1 MQSLSITNTGAAAV
15 NVSEAT
21 TSGSAFAVVGGAASS
36 IPAGQSTTVQIQF
49 APKAAGDMTDNLVV
63 SGGASSASLTVGLS
77 GSGMPGL
84 VVATTSLPAGQPQ
97 APYAAQLGASGGT
110 APYGWSVSSGNLPA
124 GLTLSNSGAIS
135 GTPTQSGTSSF
146 DVSVKD
152 SETSP
157 VKASQA
163 LSINITV
170 AAPKST
176 LQITTS
182 SLPAGQAQAIYAA
195 QLGASGGTAP
205 YSWSISSANLP
216 AGLTLSSSGAISG
229 TPTQSG
235 NFSFSV
241 SVKDSS
247 SSAQTANQAF
257 SINIIAATP
266 TLQITTSSLPAGQVQ
281 SPYTFRLA
289 ESGNTEPSSW
299 SVVGGSLPLGLTL
312 NASTGNIAGAPTKAG
327 TFSVTMQVRDSAAP
341 VQTATKAF
349 SMAISASPLQ
359 ITTGSL
365 PGGAVG
371 VSYGATLAASSGVP
385 PYTWSVQSGQLPPGL
400 SLQGSTGQIS
410 GTPSQTGAFSFSVQ
424 ARDSAGQTASSN
436 FNASIAPASA
446 PIVSSMSPKSGP
458 TSGGTPVTISGSNF
472 QAGDTVLFGGVAASS
487 VTVSSATQIQAV
499 TPAHIAGP
507 ITVTVQDAGGQS
519 ANLANGFTYDT
530 TVTSITVTPN
540 NRTTS
545 IGGEVQYKAVDNFG
559 NDITSSVVWNSSDSS
574 IASITSLGLATGR
587 ADGGPITITA
597 TK

>member
-1 MQSLSITNTGAAAV
+1 M
-15 NVSEAT
+15 
-21 TSGSAFAVVGGAASS
+21 
-36 IPAGQSTTVQIQF
+36 
-49 APKAAGDMTDNLVV
+49 
-63 SGGASSASLTVGLS
+63 
-77 GSGMPGL
+77 
-84 VVATTSLPAGQPQ
+84 
-97 APYAAQLGASGGT
+97 
-110 APYGWSVSSGNLPA
+110 
-124 GLTLSNSGAIS
+124 
-135 GTPTQSGTSSF
+135 
-146 DVSVKD
+146 KD
-152 SETSP
+152 SSSSP
-157 VKASQA
+157 QTASRA
-163 LSINITV
+163 FSINIV
-170 AAPKST
+170 AATPT

-182 SLPAGQAQAIYAA
+182 SLPVGQVQTTYTA
-195 QLGASGGTAP
+195 QLSATGGTGP
-205 YSWSISSANLP
+205 DSWSVSSANLP
-216 AGLTLSSSGAISG
+216 AGLTLSSTGAISG

-235 NFSFSV
+235 NFSFSL

-247 SSAQTANQAF
+247 SSPQTASQAF
-257 SINIIAATP
+257 SINIIAARP
-266 TLQITTSSLPAGQVQ
+266 TLQITTNSLPAGQVQ
-281 SPYTFRLA
+281 SPYTFRLG

-327 TFSVTMQVRDSAAP
+327 TFSVTMQVRDSAVP

-359 ITTGSL
+359 ITTSSL

-371 VSYGATLAASSGVP
+371 VSYGATLAASNGVP

-446 PIVSSMSPKSGP
+446 PIVRSISPKSGP
-458 TSGGTPVTISGSNF
+458 TSGGTPVTVSGVNF
-472 QAGDTVLFGGVAASS
+472 KTGDTVLFGGVAASS

-540 NRTTS
+540 NQTTT

-559 NDITSSVVWNSSDSS
+559 NNITSSVVWNSSDSS

>member
-21 TSGSAFAVVGGAASS
+21 TSGSAFAVVAGAASS
-36 IPAGQSTTVQIQF
+36 IPAGQSMTVQIQF
-49 APKAAGDMTDNLVV
+49 APKAAGDMTDNLVI
-63 SGGASSASLTVGLS
+63 SGDASSASLTVGLS

-327 TFSVTMQVRDSAAP
+327 TFSVTMQVRDSAVP

-458 TSGGTPVTISGSNF
+458 TSGGTPVTVSGVNF
-472 QAGDTVLFGGVAASS
+472 KTGDTVLFGGVAASS

>member
-1 MQSLSITNTGAAAV
+1 MKSHTINSNHKVIPPNTRNHDNDPVHQGPFALVCLAAILAVLSLSGCTGHTSAV
-15 NVSEAT
+15 TGVT
-21 TSGSAFAVVGGAASS
+21 TT
-36 IPAGQSTTVQIQF
+36 TTVVPP
-49 APKAAGDMTDNLVV
+49 A
-63 SGGASSASLTVGLS
+63 
-77 GSGMPGL
+77 GL
-84 VVATTSLPAGQPQ
+84 VVATTSLPAGQVQ
-97 APYAAQLGASGGT
+97 ATYTAQLSAT
-110 APYGWSVSSGNLPA
+110 
-124 GLTLSNSGAIS
+124 
-135 GTPTQSGTSSF
+135 
-146 DVSVKD
+146 
-152 SETSP
+152 
-157 VKASQA
+157 
-163 LSINITV
+163 
-170 AAPKST
+170 
-176 LQITTS
+176 
-182 SLPAGQAQAIYAA
+182 
-195 QLGASGGTAP
+195 GGTAP
-205 YSWSISSANLP
+205 YSWSVSSANLP
-216 AGLTLSSSGAISG
+216 AGLTLSSTGAISG
-229 TPTQSG
+229 TPTQSE
-235 NFSFSV
+235 NFPFTL

-247 SSAQTANQAF
+247 SSPQTASQAF
-257 SINIIAATP
+257 SIIIAATP

-281 SPYTFRLA
+281 SPYTSRLA

-299 SVVGGSLPLGLTL
+299 SVVGGLLPPGLTL

-327 TFSVTMQVRDSAAP
+327 AFSVTMQVRDSATP

-349 SMAISASPLQ
+349 SLAISASPLQ
-359 ITTGSL
+359 ITTSSV

-371 VSYGATLAASSGVP
+371 VSYSATLVASNGVP
-385 PYTWSVQSGQLPPGL
+385 PYAWSVQSGQFPPGL

-458 TSGGTPVTISGSNF
+458 TSGGTPVTVSGVNF
-472 QAGDTVLFGGVAASS
+472 KTGDTVLFGGVAASG
-487 VTVSSATQIQAV
+487 VTVSSATEIQAV

-540 NRTTS
+540 NQTTS

-559 NDITSSVVWNSSDSS
+559 NNITSSVVWNSSDSS

>member
-241 SVKDSS
+241 SVKDSGS
-247 SSAQTANQAF
+247 SPQTASQAF

-458 TSGGTPVTISGSNF
+458 TSGGTPVTVSGVNF
-472 QAGDTVLFGGVAASS
+472 KTGDTVLFGGVAASS